1 MQNNNNNN
9 SNNDDDDVD
18 DVSNEAFH
26 CENNSLHV
34 HNQNNGSS
42 MLLQKVTCI
51 LEKRILEPSVSSFI
65 VVKRKTQKI

>member
-1 MQNNNNNN
+1 MQNSNKNKNNNNNN
-9 SNNDDDDVD
+9 NND

-26 CENNSLHV
+26 CENNSPHF

-51 LEKRILEPSVSSFI
+51 LEKRILEPSGSAFI
-65 VVKRKTQKI
+65 VDKRKTRKI